1 LRAKEVV
8 LGITGSIAAYK
19 ACDLVRLYRRKGF
32 NVSCVMTREAEA
44 FITPLTLESLSGNK
58 VYTDMFA
65 LPENRTPQHVSLG
78 DRADIIVICP
88 ASANVIGKLA
98 NGICDDLLTCTCMAS
113 TAPVLVA
120 PAMNTNMYANKMVLK
135 NVETLKRSGIN
146 LSARSKAGWPRVCT
160 GWAIWRM
167 LMIYFASSIKIIK

>member
-1 LRAKEVV
+1 
-8 LGITGSIAAYK
+8 
-19 ACDLVRLYRRKGF
+19 
-32 NVSCVMTREAEA
+32 MTREAEA

-135 NVETLKRSGIN
+135 NVETLKRSGYKFVGPVKGRLASGLYGLGHLADVNDI
-146 LSARSKAGWPRVCT
+146 
-160 GWAIWRM
+160 
-167 LMIYFASSIKIIK
+167 FASSIKIIK